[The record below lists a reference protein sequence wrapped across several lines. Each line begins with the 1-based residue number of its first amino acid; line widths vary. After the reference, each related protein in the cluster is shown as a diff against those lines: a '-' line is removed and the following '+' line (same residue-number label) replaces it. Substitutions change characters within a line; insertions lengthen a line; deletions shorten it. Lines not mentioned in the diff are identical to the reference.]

1 MKARTSWMVMFA
13 SMSIGLFVGTM
24 PVQADPPKVLEVRVQ
39 KVKGASYFRLRL
51 EAPKDMAQN
60 AVPRGRLLPTDFSAE
75 MPRTASVNVEPFSQ
89 PQLMPQD
96 ENTRAVYLRAMQ
108 PEVFG
113 KGPVIGPVPK
123 KVDEKRIE
131 EKQEEKKEPKLPAG
145 DKDRPGSDKKEKV
158 PEPPLEPP
166 SPPIERKK
174 DGSAANVLEFVGKV
188 TGKNQASFLLIYRRE
203 SKPAKKSTLE
213 SLQQLLQR
221 TQSWVE
227 VPIQID
233 LAKAKHIPVPAKGKR
248 SSERWPD
255 QRDLEGLWAVSQV
268 QFLSQLANET
278 PEFGFYHFARECT
291 SQLYQVPPLGGRVI
305 MAEPFRVSHRSHLN
319 FTTLL
324 QAPDIENLQASTRQL
339 YEVTTG
345 AAAITES
352 LALGRLRNRNA
363 GGKKDKVEERSVPID
378 KVEGITIA
386 EHPWEK
392 MMAGKKPTA
401 EPLAK
406 LVPHDNYYIH
416 FKNIAKFIETSDL
429 LDQWGTTLI
438 RAIEVNSKDY
448 RPKERYE
455 QQLCLKSTGLA
466 RILGPAVIKSL
477 AVTGNDPYV
486 REGTD
491 ITVLFHLANQTL
503 FKAGVEP
510 FVHQARKKFGKQLTE
525 GKKAY
530 REVTIESFVS
540 PLREVSLHRA
550 FLGEYAIYSNS
561 PIGIRRVIDCAKGK
575 LKPLADSLDFKY
587 MRTVFRLGDAAEDGF
602 VFLSDAFIR
611 NLVGPALRI
620 KERRRLEA
628 LTSLQ
633 MVTQGAL
640 FTAWQTGKLP
650 LAHQHLLETTGL
662 KQDELFTP
670 DGNGAF
676 WDPHKKIA
684 VSTNFNTLHFATPLI
699 EVPIDLVT
707 PREEQEY
714 NAFRLEYLGLWRNY
728 FDPIGMRLS
737 LKGDQVR
744 WETYILPLVRDSRY
758 NELRQWAGG
767 GSIKF
772 DPAVFGD
779 KTFVQLLMNL
789 GPIVREFGGFSDG
802 PGWDAILMNAALKSW
817 IGDWFTI
824 RLDDSPLYGQL
835 LESLIR
841 QQLVPGEDR
850 DSVEYVEKVYQMP
863 LTIGVDIRNPVTFA
877 GLLTAGR
884 AAIQATLPDTLE
896 WRPMEPY
903 KGVKIVR
910 IKARPGKNISPIQI
924 YKPRPSDR
932 EPSLELY
939 YALIDR
945 AFYLSLREEPIKE
958 LIDRSLANQDKKNK
972 KPSEHVETN
981 SMLYFSPKAAVK
993 AKNLLHLYLAWE
1005 THSRVQMNNRMLY
1018 ALYRSGVV
1026 TAADASDTVEAA
1038 AMQYLGYVPVSPDLA
1053 PYGYDHK
1060 KDEVFNLRHGS
1071 LRRTK
1076 WHDTIEPTSPLGQLL
1091 AEFSSIRADLRFR
1104 EDGIHTTLLFL
1115 KQNKMK

>member
-1 MKARTSWMVMFA
+1 MKPKPSWIALLISASFGLAMMATSVK
-13 SMSIGLFVGTM
+13 
-24 PVQADPPKVLEVRVQ
+24 ADPPKVLELRVQ
-39 KVKGASYFRLRL
+39 KVKGNTYFHLRL
-51 EAPKDMAQN
+51 QAPKDMAQN
-60 AVPRGRLLPTDFSAE
+60 AAPRGRLLPTDFGS
-75 MPRTASVNVEPFSQ
+75 VEPLFQ
-89 PQLMPQD
+89 PRLVPQD
-96 ENTRAVYLRAMQ
+96 ENTRAVYLRAVQ
-108 PEVFG
+108 PEDFG
-113 KGPVIGPVPK
+113 KGPVIAPVPK

-131 EKQEEKKEPKLPAG
+131 EKQEEKKEPKPRPG
-145 DKDRPGSDKKEKV
+145 DKDGPGSDKEEKV
-158 PEPPLEPP
+158 PGPPPEPPG
-166 SPPIERKK
+166 PPIQRKR
-174 DGSAANVLEFVGKV
+174 DRSAADVLEFVGKV
-188 TGKNQASFLLIYRRE
+188 TGKNEATFLLIYRRE
-203 SKPAKKSTLE
+203 SKPAEKGKPE
-213 SLQQLLQR
+213 SLQQFLQR
-221 TQSWVE
+221 TQSWAE
-227 VPIQID
+227 VPIQLD
-233 LAKAKHIPVPAKGKR
+233 LTKAKNIPVPAKGKR
-248 SSERWPD
+248 LRSPERWPD

-268 QFLSQLANET
+268 RFLGQLASET

-291 SQLYQVPPLGGRVI
+291 SQLYQVPPLGGPRVI
-305 MAEPFRVSHRSHLN
+305 MAEPFRVSHHSHFN
-319 FTTLL
+319 ITTLL
-324 QAPDIENLQASTRQL
+324 QAPEIENLQASTRQL

-352 LALGRLRNRNA
+352 LALNRLRNRNA

-392 MMAGKKPTA
+392 MMAGKKPAA

-448 RPKERYE
+448 RLKERYE

-491 ITVLFHLANQTL
+491 ITVLFHLASQTL

-510 FVHQARKKFGKQLTE
+510 FVHQARKKFGKQFTE
-525 GKKAY
+525 GKTAY

-550 FLGEYAIYSNS
+550 FLGDYAIYSNS

-587 MRTVFRLGDAAEDGF
+587 MRTVFPLDDTAEDGF
-602 VFLSDAFIR
+602 VFLSDPFIR

-628 LTSLQ
+628 LTSLH

-662 KQDELFTP
+662 KQEELFTP

-676 WDPHKKIA
+676 WDPQKKIA

-737 LKGDQVR
+737 LRGDQVR
-744 WETYILPLVRDSRY
+744 WETYILPLVRNSRY

-767 GSIKF
+767 GAIKF

-779 KTFVQLLMNL
+779 KTFVQFLMNM

-841 QQLVPGEDR
+841 QQLVPGEDK
-850 DSVEYVEKVYQMP
+850 DSVEYVEKVYQIP

-896 WRPMEPY
+896 WRPMDPY

-910 IKARPGKNISPIQI
+910 IKARPGKSFNLLAGLEA
-924 YKPRPSDR
+924 RPER

-981 SMLYFSPKAAVK
+981 STLYFSPKAAVK

-1053 PYGYDHK
+1053 PYAYDHK

-1071 LRRTK
+1071 LRRSK

-1091 AEFSSIRADLRFR
+1091 AEFRSIRADLRFR

-1115 KQNKMK
+1115 KEKKSK

>member
-1 MKARTSWMVMFA
+1 
-13 SMSIGLFVGTM
+13 
-24 PVQADPPKVLEVRVQ
+24 
-39 KVKGASYFRLRL
+39 
-51 EAPKDMAQN
+51 
-60 AVPRGRLLPTDFSAE
+60 
-75 MPRTASVNVEPFSQ
+75 
-89 PQLMPQD
+89 
-96 ENTRAVYLRAMQ
+96 
-108 PEVFG
+108 
-113 KGPVIGPVPK
+113 
-123 KVDEKRIE
+123 
-131 EKQEEKKEPKLPAG
+131 
-145 DKDRPGSDKKEKV
+145 
-158 PEPPLEPP
+158 
-166 SPPIERKK
+166 
-174 DGSAANVLEFVGKV
+174 
-188 TGKNQASFLLIYRRE
+188 
-203 SKPAKKSTLE
+203 
-213 SLQQLLQR
+213 
-221 TQSWVE
+221 
-227 VPIQID
+227 
-233 LAKAKHIPVPAKGKR
+233 
-248 SSERWPD
+248 
-255 QRDLEGLWAVSQV
+255 
-268 QFLSQLANET
+268 
-278 PEFGFYHFARECT
+278 
-291 SQLYQVPPLGGRVI
+291 
-305 MAEPFRVSHRSHLN
+305 
-319 FTTLL
+319 
-324 QAPDIENLQASTRQL
+324 
-339 YEVTTG
+339 
-345 AAAITES
+345 
-352 LALGRLRNRNA
+352 
-363 GGKKDKVEERSVPID
+363 
-378 KVEGITIA
+378 
-386 EHPWEK
+386 
-392 MMAGKKPTA
+392 
-401 EPLAK
+401 
-406 LVPHDNYYIH
+406 
-416 FKNIAKFIETSDL
+416 
-429 LDQWGTTLI
+429 
-438 RAIEVNSKDY
+438 
-448 RPKERYE
+448 
-455 QQLCLKSTGLA
+455 
-466 RILGPAVIKSL
+466 
-477 AVTGNDPYV
+477 
-486 REGTD
+486 
-491 ITVLFHLANQTL
+491 
-503 FKAGVEP
+503 VEP

-525 GKKAY
+525 EKTAY

-540 PLREVSLHRA
+540 TLREVSLHRA

-587 MRTVFRLGDAAEDGF
+587 MRTVFRLDDAAEDDF
-602 VFLSDAFIR
+602 VFLSDPFIR

-628 LTSLQ
+628 LTSLH

-662 KQDELFTP
+662 KQEELFTP

-676 WDPHKKIA
+676 WDPQKKIA

-744 WETYILPLVRDSRY
+744 WETYILPLVRNSRY
-758 NELRQWAGG
+758 NELRQWVG
-767 GSIKF
+767 GSAIQF

-779 KTFVQLLMNL
+779 KTFVQFLMKL
-789 GPIVREFGGFSDG
+789 SPMIREFGGFSDR
-802 PGWDAILMNAALKSW
+802 PGLDAVLMNAVLKSW

-824 RLDDSPLYGQL
+824 RLDDSPIYGQL

-841 QQLVPGEDR
+841 QQLAPGEDEES
-850 DSVEYVEKVYQMP
+850 DKYVEKVYQMP
-863 LTIGVDIRNPVTFA
+863 LTIGLDIRNPVTFA
-877 GLLTAGR
+877 GVLTAGR

-910 IKARPGKNISPIQI
+910 IKARPGKSFNLLAGFKARSE
-924 YKPRPSDR
+924 R
-932 EPSLELY
+932 EPSLELF

-972 KPSEHVETN
+972 KASKQVETN
-981 SMLYFSPKAAVK
+981 STLYFSPKAAVQ
-993 AKNLLHLYLAWE
+993 ARNLLHLYLAWE

-1053 PYGYDHK
+1053 PYAYDHK

-1115 KQNKMK
+1115 KQNK